1 LACVAGL
8 GRFGAS
14 AQATAQSTPPTA
26 AATAAWQDGLFG
38 VRLDREKGRVL
49 ARLSPPDAEGV
60 IGRYLYQPG
69 LSAGLGMDNAG
80 LDRSG
85 LDQTQIVALRRV
97 GGRVFA
103 RR

>member
-1 LACVAGL
+1 MLRKVLLASVAGL
-8 GRFGAS
+8 VMLGAS
-14 AQATAQSTPPTA
+14 AQASTQATGQSTPATA

-85 LDQTQIVALRRV
+85 LGQTQIVA
-97 GGRVFA
+97 FH
-103 RR
+103 